1 MDGCIYLGAAYYN
14 FYLLLW
20 KNIIVKVSIHYGQN
34 PGFSSDCAYSLYR
47 NGRFLKSS
55 AIFKVGGVIISTTYE
70 YKQYCDGAKHIDS
83 GYGLSV
89 FESMF
94 YMW

>member
-14 FYLLLW
+14 SVFYFE

-55 AIFKVGGVIISTTYE
+55 AIFKVGGSNN
-70 YKQYCDGAKHIDS
+70 
-83 GYGLSV
+83 
-89 FESMF
+89 F
-94 YMW
+94 YNI